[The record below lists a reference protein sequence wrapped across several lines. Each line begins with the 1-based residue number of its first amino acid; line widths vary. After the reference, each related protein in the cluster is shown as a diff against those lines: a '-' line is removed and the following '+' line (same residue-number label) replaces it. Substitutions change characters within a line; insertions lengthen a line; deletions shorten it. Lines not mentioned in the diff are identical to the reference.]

1 MLHSIF
7 CGRTL
12 SRVSLRFELLHGFD
26 QPGHALDGHGVIDA
40 GAHAA
45 DEAVALEVHKTLRG
59 GEFDERRAGFY
70 GGVISRVPP
79 LRIASWLRPAG
90 SRPRRAWRYRC
101 WRACRRRGGGLS
113 GSRDPARRRIRRTPR
128 RLLWGR
134 YFAIPS
140 ASNCFMASTS
150 RVTPSTGMAL

>member
-12 SRVSLRFELLHGFD
+12 SRESLRFELLHGFHK
-26 QPGHALDGHGVIDA
+26 PGHALDGHGVIDA

-45 DEAVALEVHKTLRG
+45 DEAVAFEVHKTLRG

-70 GGVISRVPP
+70 GG
-79 LRIASWLRPAG
+79 
-90 SRPRRAWRYRC
+90 C
-101 WRACRRRGGGLS
+101 
-113 GSRDPARRRIRRTPR
+113 
-128 RLLWGR
+128 